1 MLHCLFLNR
10 RFDMSETEN
19 KITYDEFSKV
29 KLRVGKILSAESM
42 PGYNNILRLIID
54 LGGEER
60 EIMSG
65 LAKHYQ
71 PDEIVDKNVVV
82 CTNLKPRKFGNQVSD
97 GMVLAAS
104 NENGRPILLTVVEDT
119 NPGSQI
125 T

>member
-1 MLHCLFLNR
+1 MTL
-10 RFDMSETEN
+10 TED
-19 KITYDEFSKV
+19 KITFEEFSKV
-29 KLRVGKILSAESM
+29 QLKVGRIISAENL
-42 PGYNNILRLIID
+42 PGYKKILRLIVN

-71 PDEIVDKNVVV
+71 PDEIVNKNVIV
-82 CTNLKPRKFGNQVSD
+82 CTNLEPRKFGDKVSD

-104 NENGRPILLTVVEDT
+104 NDNGRPILLTVLEDT
-119 NPGSQI
+119 NPGSLI

>member
-1 MLHCLFLNR
+1 
-10 RFDMSETEN
+10 MSETEN
-19 KITYDEFSKV
+19 KITYEEFSKV
-29 KLRVGKILSAESM
+29 KLKVGKILSAENL
-42 PGYNNILRLIID
+42 PGYNKILRLIID
-54 LGGEER
+54 LGDEER

-65 LAKHYQ
+65 IAKHYQ
-71 PDEIVDKNVVV
+71 PDEIVNKNVVV

>member
-1 MLHCLFLNR
+1 
-10 RFDMSETEN
+10 MSETEN
-19 KITYDEFSKV
+19 KITYEEFSKV
-29 KLRVGKILSAESM
+29 KLKVGKILSAENL
-42 PGYNNILRLIID
+42 PGYNKILRLIID

-71 PDEIVDKNVVV
+71 PDEIVHKNVVV
-82 CTNLKPRKFGNQVSD
+82 CTNLEPRKFGDQVSD

-104 NENGRPILLTVVEDT
+104 DESGRPILLTVVEDT

>member
-1 MLHCLFLNR
+1 
-10 RFDMSETEN
+10 MSETEN
-19 KITYDEFSKV
+19 KITYEEFSKV
-29 KLRVGKILSAESM
+29 KLKVGKILSAENL
-42 PGYNNILRLIID
+42 PGYNKIFRLIID
-54 LGGEER
+54 LGDEER

-82 CTNLKPRKFGNQVSD
+82 CTNLEPRKFGEQVSD

-104 NENGRPILLTVVEDT
+104 DESGRPILLTVVENT

>member
-1 MLHCLFLNR
+1 
-10 RFDMSETEN
+10 MSEIKN
-19 KITYDEFSKV
+19 KISFDEFSKV
-29 KLRVGKILSAESM
+29 ELRVGKILSAENM
-42 PGYNNILRLIID
+42 PGYKKILRLVID

-71 PDEIVDKNVVV
+71 PEEIINKNVVV
-82 CTNLKPRKFGNQVSD
+82 CTNLEPRKFGDQVSD

-104 NENGRPILLTVVEDT
+104 NENGRPILLTVIEET
-119 NPGSQI
+119 IPGSHI

>member
-1 MLHCLFLNR
+1 
-10 RFDMSETEN
+10 MSETEN
-19 KITYDEFSKV
+19 KITYEEFSKV
-29 KLRVGKILSAESM
+29 KLKVGKILSAENL
-42 PGYNNILRLIID
+42 PGYNKILRLIID
-54 LGGEER
+54 LGDEER

-82 CTNLKPRKFGNQVSD
+82 CTNLEPRKFGEQVSD

-104 NENGRPILLTVVEDT
+104 DESGRPILLTVVENT

>member
-1 MLHCLFLNR
+1 
-10 RFDMSETEN
+10 MSETEN

>member
-1 MLHCLFLNR
+1 MI
-10 RFDMSETEN
+10 ETEN
-19 KITYDEFSKV
+19 KITFEEFSKV
-29 KLRVGKILSAESM
+29 KLKVGRILSAENLL
-42 PGYNNILRLIID
+42 GYKKILRLIVD

-71 PDEIVDKNVVV
+71 PDDIVNKNVII
-82 CTNLKPRKFGNQVSD
+82 CTNLELRQFGDQVSD
-97 GMVLAAS
+97 GMILAAS

>member
-1 MLHCLFLNR
+1 MTL
-10 RFDMSETEN
+10 TED
-19 KITYDEFSKV
+19 KITFEEFSKV
-29 KLRVGKILSAESM
+29 QLKVGRIISVENL
-42 PGYNNILRLIID
+42 PGYKKILRLIVN

-71 PDEIVDKNVVV
+71 PDDIVNKNVIV
-82 CTNLKPRKFGNQVSD
+82 CTNLEPRKFGDKVSD

-104 NENGRPILLTVVEDT
+104 NDNGRPILLTVLEDT
-119 NPGSQI
+119 NPGSLI

>member
-1 MLHCLFLNR
+1 MTV
-10 RFDMSETEN
+10 TED
-19 KITYDEFSKV
+19 KITFEDFSKV
-29 KLRVGKILSAESM
+29 QLKVGKIISAENL
-42 PGYNNILRLIID
+42 PGYKKILRLIVN

-71 PDEIVDKNVVV
+71 PDDIVNKNVIV
-82 CTNLKPRKFGNQVSD
+82 CTNLEPRTFGDKVSD
-97 GMVLAAS
+97 GMILAAS
-104 NENGRPILLTVVEDT
+104 NENGRPILLTVLEDT

>member
-1 MLHCLFLNR
+1 
-10 RFDMSETEN
+10 MSETEN
-19 KITYDEFSKV
+19 KITYEEFSKV
-29 KLRVGKILSAESM
+29 KLKVGKILSAENL
-42 PGYNNILRLIID
+42 PGYNKILRLIID
-54 LGGEER
+54 LGDEER

-65 LAKHYQ
+65 IAKHYQ

-82 CTNLKPRKFGNQVSD
+82 CTNLEPRKFGEQVSD

-104 NENGRPILLTVVEDT
+104 DESGRPILLTVVENT

>member
-1 MLHCLFLNR
+1 
-10 RFDMSETEN
+10 MSETEN
-19 KITYDEFSKV
+19 KITYEEFSKV
-29 KLRVGKILSAESM
+29 ELKVGKILSAENL
-42 PGYNNILRLIID
+42 PGYNKILRLIID

-65 LAKHYQ
+65 LAKHYR

-82 CTNLKPRKFGNQVSD
+82 CTNLEPRKFGDQVSD

-104 NENGRPILLTVVEDT
+104 DESGRPILLTVVEDT
-119 NPGSQI
+119 NPGCQI

>member
-1 MLHCLFLNR
+1 MTV
-10 RFDMSETEN
+10 TED
-19 KITYDEFSKV
+19 KITFEDFSKV
-29 KLRVGKILSAESM
+29 QLKVGRIISAENL
-42 PGYNNILRLIID
+42 PGYKKILRLIVN

-71 PDEIVDKNVVV
+71 PDDIVNKNVVV
-82 CTNLKPRKFGNQVSD
+82 CTNLEPRKFGDKVSD

-104 NENGRPILLTVVEDT
+104 NENGKPILLTVLEDT
-119 NPGSQI
+119 NPGAQI

>member
-1 MLHCLFLNR
+1 MTL
-10 RFDMSETEN
+10 TED
-19 KITYDEFSKV
+19 KITFEEFSKV
-29 KLRVGKILSAESM
+29 QLKVGRIISAENL
-42 PGYNNILRLIID
+42 PGYKKILRLIVN

-71 PDEIVDKNVVV
+71 PDDILNKNVIV
-82 CTNLKPRKFGNQVSD
+82 CTNLEPRKFGDKVSD

-104 NENGRPILLTVVEDT
+104 NENGRPILLTVLEDT
-119 NPGSQI
+119 NPGSLI

>member
-1 MLHCLFLNR
+1 MTV
-10 RFDMSETEN
+10 TED
-19 KITYDEFSKV
+19 KITFEDFSKV
-29 KLRVGKILSAESM
+29 QLKVGRIISAENL
-42 PGYNNILRLIID
+42 PGYKKILRLIVN

-71 PDEIVDKNVVV
+71 PDDIVNKNVIV
-82 CTNLKPRKFGNQVSD
+82 CTNLEPRKFGDKVSD

-104 NENGRPILLTVVEDT
+104 NENGRPILLTVLEDT
-119 NPGSQI
+119 NPGSPI

>member
-1 MLHCLFLNR
+1 MTL
-10 RFDMSETEN
+10 TED
-19 KITYDEFSKV
+19 KITFEEFSKV
-29 KLRVGKILSAESM
+29 QLKVGRIISAENL
-42 PGYNNILRLIID
+42 PGYKKILRLIVN

-71 PDEIVDKNVVV
+71 PDEIVNKNVIV
-82 CTNLKPRKFGNQVSD
+82 CTNLEPRKFGDKVSD

-104 NENGRPILLTVVEDT
+104 NDNGRPILLTVLEDT